1 MSPAAVIFDLDG
13 VLIDSEA
20 VWDDVR
26 RDLTIELGGE
36 WVDEAQSRMMGM
48 SSVEWSAYMHD
59 GLGVPL
65 AAGEISERVVT
76 EMEHRYEKE
85 LPLIE
90 GAVEAVRA
98 IGDILPLAL
107 ASSANRPLI
116 DLFLELSG
124 LSPLFAVSVSSEE
137 VPRGK
142 PAPDVYQRAAEL
154 LGVNPAEC
162 VGVEDSS
169 NGIRAAAAA
178 GLTVIAIPNPHF
190 PPAADAL
197 ELAAVVL
204 PSIAELRP
212 ELVDRVSRS

>member
-1 MSPAAVIFDLDG
+1 
-13 VLIDSEA
+13 
-20 VWDDVR
+20 
-26 RDLTIELGGE
+26 
-36 WVDEAQSRMMGM
+36 MMGM

-59 GLGVPL
+59 DLGVPL
-65 AAGEISERVVT
+65 EPGEISARVVA

-90 GAVEAVRA
+90 GAVEAVRVLA
-98 IGDILPLAL
+98 DVLPLAL

-124 LSPLFAVSVSSEE
+124 LSLLFAVSVSSEE

-154 LGVNPAEC
+154 LGVDPARC

-178 GLTVIAIPNPHF
+178 GLIVIAVPNPHY

-197 ELAAVVL
+197 ELATAVV
-204 PSIAELRP
+204 PSITELRP